1 MTWDCTELEGRLSE
15 YLDSRLAPA
24 ELSAADAHARG
35 CARCAEWFDARRAAL
50 WLQKVEK
57 LETPPG
63 LETRILA
70 LTVAPRPK
78 PSFWAVPAVNWR
90 QALTMRFALGA
101 SSAMLSLVLV
111 LSFFGVSLSEVRL
124 ADLHPMNLYRAGNRQ
139 AHQSYAWGVRF
150 ANDLRVVYEIR
161 SRLEEMQE
169 PVDAPAAEPE
179 GSPQGQPPAGQTPQQ
194 QKLQE
199 QNQRRQN
206 PSSQGVRQPRTQPLL
221 SGSPRGSDPDS
232 TWGRG
237 QHWLMAAQ
245 LPGGWGAK
253 R

>member
-1 MTWDCTELEGRLSE
+1 MTWDCTQLEGRLTD

-24 ELSAADAHARG
+24 EMTAADAHARG

-70 LTVAPRPK
+70 LTTAPRPK
-78 PSFWAVPAVNWR
+78 PSLWAVPAVNWR
-90 QALTMRFALGA
+90 QALTLRFGLGL
-101 SSAMLSLVLV
+101 SSAVLSLLLV
-111 LSFFGVSLSEVRL
+111 LNFFGISLSEVRL
-124 ADLHPMNLYRAGNRQ
+124 ADLHPVNLYRSANRQ
-139 AHQSYAWGVRF
+139 AYQSYAWGVRF
-150 ANDLRVVYEIR
+150 VNDLRVVYEIR

-169 PVDAPAAEPE
+169 PADTPAAAPE
-179 GSPQGQPPAGQTPQQ
+179 RAPQSPPPAGQTPQQ
-194 QKLQE
+194 KKQTD
-199 QNQRRQN
+199 QNLRRQN
-206 PSSQGVRQPRTQPLL
+206 PSTQGVRQPRTQPLL
-221 SGSPRGSDPDS
+221 SGSPRVSDPDNA
-232 TWGRG
+232 WVRG
-237 QHWLMAAQ
+237 QYWLLATQ

>member
-1 MTWDCTELEGRLSE
+1 MTWDCTQLEERLTE

-24 ELSAADAHARG
+24 ELTAADAHARG

-70 LTVAPRPK
+70 LTTAPRPK
-78 PSFWAVPAVNWR
+78 PSFWAVPGVNWR

-101 SSAMLSLVLV
+101 SSAMLSLLLV
-111 LSFFGVSLSEVRL
+111 LNFFGVSLSQVRL
-124 ADLHPMNLYRAGNRQ
+124 ADLHPVNLYHAGNRQ
-139 AHQSYAWGVRF
+139 AYQSYAWSVRF
-150 ANDLRVVYEIR
+150 VNDLRVVYEIR

-169 PVDAPAAEPE
+169 PVETPEAAPQ
-179 GSPQGQPPAGQTPQQ
+179 SQPPAGQTPE
-194 QKLQE
+194 QKKQTD

-206 PSSQGVRQPRTQPLL
+206 PSTQGVRQY
-221 SGSPRGSDPDS
+221 
-232 TWGRG
+232 
-237 QHWLMAAQ
+237 WLMAAQ
-245 LPGGWGAK
+245 LAGGWGAK

>member
-1 MTWDCTELEGRLSE
+1 MTWDCTQLEERLTE

-24 ELSAADAHARG
+24 ELTAADAHARG

-70 LTVAPRPK
+70 LTTAPRPK
-78 PSFWAVPAVNWR
+78 PSFWVVPAVNWR
-90 QALTMRFALGA
+90 QALTLRFGLGL
-101 SSAMLSLVLV
+101 SSAALSLLLV
-111 LSFFGVSLSEVRL
+111 LNFFGVSLSEVRL
-124 ADLHPMNLYRAGNRQ
+124 ADLHPRNLYGAANRQ
-139 AHQSYAWGVRF
+139 AYQSYAWGVRF
-150 ANDLRVVYEIR
+150 VNDLRVVYEIR

-169 PVDAPAAEPE
+169 PVDPPEAA
-179 GSPQGQPPAGQTPQQ
+179 PQGPPPAGQTPQQ
-194 QKLQE
+194 KKQTDQNLQ
-199 QNQRRQN
+199 RQN
-206 PSSQGVRQPRTQPLL
+206 PASQGVRTY
-221 SGSPRGSDPDS
+221 
-232 TWGRG
+232 
-237 QHWLMAAQ
+237 WLMAAQ

>member
-1 MTWDCTELEGRLSE
+1 MTWTCSELEGRLTE

-24 ELSAADAHARG
+24 ELTAADAHARG

-70 LTVAPRPK
+70 LTVAPRPQ

-90 QALTMRFALGA
+90 QALTMRFALGL
-101 SSAMLSLVLV
+101 SSGMLSLLLV
-111 LSFFGVSLSEVRL
+111 LNFFGVSLSEVRL
-124 ADLHPMNLYRAGNRQ
+124 ADLHPVNLYRASNRQ
-139 AHQSYAWGVRF
+139 AYQSYAWGVRF
-150 ANDLRVVYEIR
+150 VNDLRVVYEIR

-169 PVDAPAAEPE
+169 PVEPPAAA
-179 GSPQGQPPAGQTPQQ
+179 PQGAPQSQPPAGPTPQQ
-194 QKLQE
+194 KKQTE

-206 PSSQGVRQPRTQPLL
+206 PSSQGVRQY
-221 SGSPRGSDPDS
+221 
-232 TWGRG
+232 
-237 QHWLMAAQ
+237 WLMAAQ